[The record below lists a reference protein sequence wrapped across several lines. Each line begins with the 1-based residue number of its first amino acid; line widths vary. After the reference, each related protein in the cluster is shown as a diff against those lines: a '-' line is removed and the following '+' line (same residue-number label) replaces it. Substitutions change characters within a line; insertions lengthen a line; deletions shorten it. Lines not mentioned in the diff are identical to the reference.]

1 MSTPIFAYENGVY
14 TFMLFRAEGAIGL
27 KKETYVFDK
36 HYVSICGCAEYE
48 LNERGE
54 REKVK
59 GPAAS
64 DGILYYIWAKPH
76 ALMSDDEEVF
86 VWLETKGHAL
96 ILRHKMDIAHD
107 AEEEAYRAELIK
119 EGDTVCTYCWQR
131 PSEGCSEDHGDEM
144 REAQREA
151 LRRD

>member
-64 DGILYYIWAKPH
+64 DGILYYIWAKPQ
-76 ALMSDDEEVF
+76 DGRGEEVF
-86 VWLETKGHAL
+86 VWIETKDHAL
-96 ILRHKMDIAHD
+96 ILRHKIDLVHD
-107 AEEEAYRAELIK
+107 AEEYDA
-119 EGDTVCTYCWQR
+119 VCTYCCMR

-144 REAQREA
+144 RAELRAA
-151 LRRD
+151 LARD